1 MKGDPMKLLLLTA
14 FLAAS
19 AVADIYQEAARYRF
33 GDSREPIA
41 AIESEIRRA
50 TPAQYPAIE
59 TKLLAILQSPDTTT
73 DARCLLIRQLTIVGS
88 VRSVPVLASW
98 LGDEQ
103 LSDVARLALEPMPEA
118 EAGRALRDALLRV
131 KGKLLDG
138 IIGSVAV
145 RRDEAAVPALAQLAR
160 ENQAAITALGEI
172 GTSSAARA
180 LDSLPPS
187 VAVSRARL
195 ACAAR
200 LQSAAMFQALLDD
213 VRQPS
218 FIRAAAL
225 VGLNSA
231 PVALK
236 YLQGDDAALKAAAIR
251 AFVTGD
257 AVFQR
262 NVVAQ
267 LPALTPAAQ
276 VAVLVALADLPAV
289 PARADILRTLDATKD
304 DAVRSAALEA
314 LVTHGEADD
323 VPMLLKCGAVS
334 VLERMRNPRVNNAL
348 VERVKSADPTVVA
361 LVGKRRIVAA
371 LPLLAELVTKN
382 EAAGDAIAAICGRA
396 EDRPTCAAALLAVR
410 AETPAA
416 KMAILRLL
424 PRVRTAEALAAVYQA
439 TKDSDAQV
447 SEAAVRALADWPE
460 VTAAVPL
467 LEVAR
472 TTKEPKLA
480 VIALRGCTRLAG
492 GRDAAVTD
500 RLQWFRGILETA
512 QRPDEKRL
520 ALAGMAGLGVIE
532 ALDVLQLYLKDETV
546 ARDAAT
552 AIVRLAKDIGPVYR
566 GRFEPLLQQIK
577 PLVAVDEALAA
588 LKNTGQADG
597 YITAWLLA
605 GPYMKEGKGAN
616 ELFHEIFPPE
626 QPGAPGVAWKMIA
639 IPPSSG
645 PRILRL
651 EKILGGNDR
660 VAYVQTRIESDK
672 EQEIVLENGS
682 DDGAKIWLNGQ
693 VVLSANAV
701 RPCTPGSEKARLKLR
716 SGINTLLVKIT
727 QGGGEWQL
735 CVRLRGL
742 DGGEVKGISVGPS
755 LD

>member
-73 DARCLLIRQLTIVGS
+73 DARRLLIRQLTIVGS
-88 VRSVPVLASW
+88 VRSVPVLAAW

-145 RRDEAAVPALAQLAR
+145 RRDEAAVSALAQLAR

-236 YLQGDDAALKAAAIR
+236 YLQGDDAALKAAALR

-396 EDRPTCAAALLAVR
+396 EDRPACAAALLAVR

-447 SEAAVRALADWPE
+447 SEVAVRALADWPE

-480 VIALRGCTRLAG
+480 VIALRGCARLAG

-500 RLQWFRGILETA
+500 RLQWLRGILETA

-532 ALDVLQLYLKDETV
+532 ALDVLQSCLKDETV

-639 IPPSSG
+639 VPPSSG

-660 VAYVQTRIESDK
+660 VVYVQTRIESDK

-716 SGINTLLVKIT
+716 SGVNTLLVKIT